1 MWYYLEQLKLEPP
14 LARGFFHS
22 TSGASVLAGL
32 SFSTCHLTVRVSPS
46 VLFFPQGGIMA
57 VLWYLHKDW
66 LPQIQALTQTLGLLI
81 ASLGSL
87 QILHLPLLLI
97 KQGTK
102 VSTISKGE
110 LDTSS
115 LRDKTKKFVTILKL
129 PQRHGKYSALYSD
142 YSGKPLE
149 ALKHVNDMFFFF
161 LR

>member
-1 MWYYLEQLKLEPP
+1 
-14 LARGFFHS
+14 
-22 TSGASVLAGL
+22 
-32 SFSTCHLTVRVSPS
+32 
-46 VLFFPQGGIMA
+46 MA
-57 VLWYLHKDW
+57 VLWYLHKDR

-161 LR
+161 FLR